1 MPFQKTQ
8 IFSFVLITML
18 YEILITIAIIVV
30 IILLLHPKKQYSTCA
45 VNNINLDK
53 IILHLRK
60 QYQKMSLD
68 KRIQNDICD
77 NSDKLGGNRDYKK
90 FIVGNNCEPWISR
103 ECIYILD
110 HILPYNATGLE
121 WSSGSSTIWLSYR
134 LKSLISIEHTKPW
147 SDIVKKVIMN
157 KKLDKITKIYWI
169 GRDELSYCNNERK
182 YMTGSNKNTY
192 CLKTYVNTNLI
203 PNITYDYISVDGRAR
218 TGCLLRAIKLL
229 KSENGILLLDN
240 ADRKRYEWSYSQIPS
255 TWSRYDFWYG
265 KELVSM
271 WISHK

>member
-1 MPFQKTQ
+1 MF
-8 IFSFVLITML
+8 
-18 YEILITIAIIVV
+18 YEILLTIAGISIVM
-30 IILLLHPKKQYSTCA
+30 LLLHERKQYRTYA
-45 VNNINLDK
+45 VKNKNLDK
-53 IILHLRK
+53 IIIHLRK
-60 QYQKMSLD
+60 QYRKMLLD
-68 KRIQNDICD
+68 KRMQNDICEE
-77 NSDKLGGNRDYKK
+77 NDKLGESQDYKK
-90 FIVGNNCEPWISR
+90 YLVGNDCEPWISR

-134 LKSLISIEHTKPW
+134 LKSLISIEHTKSW
-147 SDIVKKVIMN
+147 SNVVKNVIMN
-157 KKLDKITKIYWI
+157 RNLENTTKIYWI
-169 GRDELSYCNNERK
+169 DKDDLSYCKNERK
-182 YMTGSNKNTY
+182 YITGSNKNAY

-203 PNITYDYISVDGRAR
+203 PTVKYDYISVDGRAR

-229 KSENGILLLDN
+229 KNENGILLLDN

-265 KELVSM
+265 GEMVRM